1 MLHNFMRK
9 FKAFEMLTKGGHLPQ
24 NLLRELIR
32 LNRSQIR
39 LKTQDITTWRIP
51 ATREGTPGISIKSP
65 YSVKIEAINPL
76 EYVEHGE
83 TKAEMVKGYLYL
95 QTDVGEDLP
104 PEMKTAFQED
114 IEYCVQSES
123 SSSRDYVQVKLSNE
137 VIKGKNIFVAEFNS
151 CDLII
156 LNFRLSVDGRNRGGA
171 GMEVGGGGAKVYMY
185 ISEFKLLHL

>member
-9 FKAFEMLTKGGHLPQ
+9 FKAFEMLKGGNLSQ
-24 NLLRELIR
+24 NLFRELIR

-76 EYVEHGE
+76 EYVELGDP
-83 TKAEMVKGYLYL
+83 KAEMVKGYLYL

-104 PEMKTAFQED
+104 PEMKTSFQED

-137 VIKGKNIFVAEFNS
+137 VIKRKNIFVAEFIS
-151 CDLII
+151 GDL
-156 LNFRLSVDGRNRGGA
+156 
-171 GMEVGGGGAKVYMY
+171 Y
-185 ISEFKLLHL
+185 

>member
-9 FKAFEMLTKGGHLPQ
+9 FKAFEMLKGGHLSQ

-39 LKTQDITTWRIP
+39 LKTQDITTWKIP

-65 YSVKIEAINPL
+65 YSVKIEVINPL
-76 EYVEHGE
+76 DYVEHGDP
-83 TKAEMVKGYLYL
+83 KAEMVEGYLYL

-104 PEMKTAFQED
+104 PETKTAFQED

-151 CDLII
+151 CDL
-156 LNFRLSVDGRNRGGA
+156 
-171 GMEVGGGGAKVYMY
+171 Y
-185 ISEFKLLHL
+185 

>member
-1 MLHNFMRK
+1 MLHNYMRK
-9 FKAFEMLTKGGHLPQ
+9 FKAFEMLKDRQLSQ

-39 LKTQDITTWRIP
+39 LRTQDITTWRIP

-76 EYVEHGE
+76 EYVEHGDP
-83 TKAEMVKGYLYL
+83 KAEMVKGYLYL

-123 SSSRDYVQVKLSNE
+123 TSSRDFVQVKWVTKWL
-137 VIKGKNIFVAEFNS
+137 KGKNIFVAEFNS
-151 CDLII
+151 CDLQEW
-156 LNFRLSVDGRNRGGA
+156 GGK
-171 GMEVGGGGAKVYMY
+171 GGGGGC
-185 ISEFKLLHL
+185 